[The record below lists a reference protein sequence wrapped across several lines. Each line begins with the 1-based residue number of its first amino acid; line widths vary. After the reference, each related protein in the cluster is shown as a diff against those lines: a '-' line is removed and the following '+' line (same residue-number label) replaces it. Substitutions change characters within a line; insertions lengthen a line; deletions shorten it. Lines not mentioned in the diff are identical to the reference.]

1 MTGEQLALANL
12 RDLEQELTW
21 FARVLELRLRLH
33 FPAEPN
39 SVPNET
45 VMDLPPPP
53 LESVGSLW
61 AELVRAHRL
70 GFVERLAFAL
80 ALATQLRPELLDVF
94 FAKNATFD
102 RRFTE
107 FGGRE
112 LDDAFEP
119 TLETLAFVLD
129 GGSLHARSVAYR
141 LLDPAHPLHSAGLL
155 ANISAQRFPI
165 ALKAPLRVT
174 SECLASL
181 LTGHLPAP
189 ALSADFP
196 AERLTTRL
204 SWDDLVLHPGTLRQ
218 LQEIRTFVEHGATL
232 LDDWEMASRLRP
244 GFRALFYGPP
254 GTGKSLS
261 AALLGQITGRDVY
274 RVDLSLVVSK
284 YIGETQKNLSGIM
297 DKSKD
302 RILFFDEADA
312 LFGRRTETRD
322 AHDRYA
328 NQEVAYLLQRI
339 ETFEGIVILA
349 SNQRENLDPA
359 FTRRFEGVVYFP
371 LPRSEDRITL
381 WQRGFSRKARLL
393 PDVDLTELAQ
403 GYELSGAGIMN
414 VIRQV
419 SLAAIADGHR
429 EIGREDLLQ
438 GIRRELGKEG
448 RT

>member
-1 MTGEQLALANL
+1 MTSEQLVAANL
-12 RDLEQELTW
+12 RDLEQELAW

-33 FPAEPN
+33 FPAEP
-39 SVPNET
+39 SSPPPET
-45 VMDLPPPP
+45 ITDLPPPR
-53 LESVGSLW
+53 LEAESLW
-61 AELVRAHRL
+61 AELVRTHRL

-94 FAKNATFD
+94 FAKNATFE

-129 GGSLHARSVAYR
+129 GGTLAGRSLAYR
-141 LLDPAHPLHSAGLL
+141 LLDTAHVLQRAGLL
-155 ANISAQRFPI
+155 ASMSAQRFATP
-165 ALKAPLRVT
+165 LKAPLRVT
-174 SECLASL
+174 PECLTSL
-181 LTGHLPAP
+181 LTGRLPAP
-189 ALSADFP
+189 ALSAEFP

-204 SWDDLVLHPGTLRQ
+204 GWEDLVLHPGTLRQ
-218 LQEIRTFVEHGATL
+218 LQEIRTFVEHGNTL
-232 LDDWEMASRLRP
+232 LDEWEMASRLRP
-244 GFRALFYGPP
+244 GFRALFHGPP

-261 AALLGQITGRDVY
+261 AALLGQLTGREVY

-284 YIGETQKNLSGIM
+284 YIGETQKNLSSIM
-297 DKSKD
+297 DKGKD
-302 RILFFDEADA
+302 WILFFDEADA

-349 SNQRENLDPA
+349 SNLRENLDAA
-359 FTRRFEGVVYFP
+359 FTRRFEAVVYFP
-371 LPRSEDRITL
+371 LPRGEDRLKL
-381 WQRGFSRKARLL
+381 WQRGFSHKARLL
-393 PDVDLTELAQ
+393 PDVDLNELAE

-419 SLAAIADGHR
+419 SLAAIADSRR
-429 EIGREDLLQ
+429 EIGRDELLH